1 MKGGSAMLIAT
12 IISSA
17 FGITT
22 ANVEASM
29 LSNTG
34 VVAEN
39 CHKNS
44 TYKNLECRIHELGK
58 VLLDFKQYYYDLC
71 NGAQVIEE
79 AEYQNLLDLE
89 STLKG
94 YSRLMKSFFTKTG
107 EEVRLE
113 HGEEG
118 YLLLRKV
125 VATYGQL
132 YKVISNVAAFY
143 AEQLGDVEIIT
154 DTHFTPSKEFW
165 LAAVDASNK
174 VYGRH

>member
-12 IISSA
+12 IIASA
-17 FGITT
+17 FGATT

-29 LSNTG
+29 LSNTS
-34 VVAEN
+34 VAAEN

-44 TYKNLECRIHELGK
+44 PYKILECRIHELSK
-58 VLLDFKQYYYDLC
+58 ILLDFKQYHYDMC
-71 NGAQVIEE
+71 NGDQAIEAE
-79 AEYQNLLDLE
+79 EYQNLLNLE

-94 YSRLMKSFFTKTG
+94 YSGLMKSFFAKTG
-107 EEVRLE
+107 EKVRTE